1 MRVPNQGK
9 GGTAMKKALL
19 ISAFVATFIIGIV
32 FSDLI
37 LHGLNAVFGQGTFE
51 TKSAL
56 KQKNLDTRA
65 ELDKKLSD
73 SKAQYEHLSGDMT
86 QKQANMNSL
95 IKEMDTKVNPQLI
108 RDIILTTPSNQ
119 TEGKGKIF
127 LNADLGEG
135 LLEPTTS
142 DDPTVKEFN
151 RAFNNKAKDI
161 IDAAK
166 GIVKEKVG
174 QLNNEVLRIND
185 VLKDRNVELIGKLK
199 EIEKFQKEVDRIN
212 SELKERNQQLE
223 VKLKENVTI
232 KKEVDRIN
240 SELKDRNQQLQS
252 KLNEVEKYKKEL
264 EDHKKTINDLEG
276 IKTDLKK
283 TVGVLETKI
292 ENGRLRVSF
301 KGDILFQSG
310 KHELRQEGQELLVS
324 VYKILKESTEKNDIF
339 IAGHTDN
346 VPIRSDAKDR
356 YESNWTLST
365 YRAIEV
371 VKYLVDKGL
380 SPKHLTAAGYGEFK
394 PVDTNE
400 TAAGKSR
407 NRRVEL
413 YLIPR
418 IIKR

>member
-1 MRVPNQGK
+1 
-9 GGTAMKKALL
+9 MKKALL

-32 FSDLI
+32 FSDLV
-37 LHGLNAVFGQGTFE
+37 LHGLNALFGKGTFE
-51 TKSAL
+51 TKSQL
-56 KQKNLDTRA
+56 KQKVLDTRA
-65 ELDKKLSD
+65 ELDKKLKD
-73 SKAQYEHLSGDMT
+73 ANDKYDRLSGDMT
-86 QKQANMNSL
+86 QKEANMNSL

-108 RDIILTTPSNQ
+108 RDIILTTPADK

-127 LNADLGEG
+127 LKADLGEG

-166 GIVKEKVG
+166 GILKEKVG

-199 EIEKFQKEVDRIN
+199 EIEKFKKEVDRIN
-212 SELKERNQQLE
+212 DELKDRNQQLE
-223 VKLKENVTI
+223 VKLAEN
-232 KKEVDRIN
+232 KKFKNEVDRIN
-240 SELKDRNQQLQS
+240 DELKDRNQQLQS
-252 KLNEVEKYKKEL
+252 KLDEVEKYKKEL

-276 IKTDLKK
+276 IKSDLKK

-301 KGDILFQSG
+301 KGDILFESG
-310 KHELRQEGQELLVS
+310 EHQLRKEGQELLVN
-324 VYKILKESTEKNDIF
+324 VYKILKENIDKNDIF
-339 IAGHTDN
+339 VAGHTDN
-346 VPIRSDAKDR
+346 VPIRSDARDR

-365 YRAIEV
+365 YRAVEV
-371 VKYLVDKGL
+371 VKYLADKGL
-380 SPKHLTAAGYGEFK
+380 SPEHLTAAGYGEFK
-394 PVDTNE
+394 PVAGNDTPE
-400 TAAGKSR
+400 GRSK

-413 YLIPR
+413 FLIPR